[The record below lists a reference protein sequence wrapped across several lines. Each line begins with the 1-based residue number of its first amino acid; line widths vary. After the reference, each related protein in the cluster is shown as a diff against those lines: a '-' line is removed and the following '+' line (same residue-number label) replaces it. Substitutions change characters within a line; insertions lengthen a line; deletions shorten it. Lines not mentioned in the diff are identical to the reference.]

1 LDASEVV
8 TGIAK
13 YNPSILKMTHIEA
26 FDAVVNELGA
36 QNVKVLLENV
46 FPRTFSYSNF
56 SFTSDFGHQNVSF
69 VSQFGPN
76 ITKRRYTRGY

>member
-1 LDASEVV
+1 VNNTFRLLDASEVV

-46 FPRTFSYSNF
+46 FP
-56 SFTSDFGHQNVSF
+56 
-69 VSQFGPN
+69 
-76 ITKRRYTRGY
+76 

>member
-1 LDASEVV
+1 MWTRHEHSIVNNTFRLLDASEVV

-46 FPRTFSYSNF
+46 FP
-56 SFTSDFGHQNVSF
+56 
-69 VSQFGPN
+69 
-76 ITKRRYTRGY
+76 